1 MIIFIISLAAGIIGG
16 MGIGGGT
23 ILIPALTIFLLKD
36 QKIAQSVNLLSF
48 IPTAIVALISH
59 AKQGNIEKKL
69 ILKLSS
75 GGIIGALIGSFLAV
89 NISSKL
95 LKKGFGIF
103 LFIMGVYEICCK
115 DKKAKCKN

>member
-1 MIIFIISLAAGIIGG
+1 MILIIISLAAGIIGG

-23 ILIPALTIFLLKD
+23 ILIPALTIFLLTD

-48 IPTAIVALISH
+48 IPTAVVALISH
-59 AKQGNIEKKL
+59 LRQGNIEKRL

-75 GGIIGALIGSFLAV
+75 GGIIGALIGSFLATNV
-89 NISSKL
+89 SSKL

-115 DKKAKCKN
+115 DKKAKN